1 MLHFVSAFCPAH
13 IKPQHLSTPLFTRL
27 LALSHLIQPFPH
39 FVLPPLEGK
48 LLKSEIVCLDGEK
61 FYVEKVGFKDWHV
74 SIHSYY
80 LISDKLTEG
89 HTIVEQRWSYEDF
102 CNITIRLEDCTY
114 ALIRQVDVIALVRS
128 FRPIPI
134 DDFDR
139 IARPLII

>member
-1 MLHFVSAFCPAH
+1 MTDILLFLLGPAIFVAVA
-13 IKPQHLSTPLFTRL
+13 IYVGKRQKKPKRIMQ
-27 LALSHLIQPFPH
+27 
-39 FVLPPLEGK
+39 EGK

-102 CNITIRLEDCTY
+102 CNITIRLEDCTC